1 MMKSDNKRGG
11 IFISVLCTFMV
22 IILCFSIFSSS
33 GRNYFDVVTGFYQYC
48 AGLFSTLDAIGLTPR
63 VSVYYVDSF
72 RYGDAD
78 KGFNYY
84 LVFHYPKCPP
94 RFLRNPSLIMTSS
107 DSDFLAK
114 FKATPTGGGEFTYS
128 YEWIGT
134 VPGGKIR
141 TRDVFGKQY
150 SEANLV
156 MTVQRLSES
165 DFKYI
170 GLYTLYFD
178 GITFLI
184 KSQFGSDEFTYSGNS
199 SDSSGSSGESGGLAG
214 GR

>member
-1 MMKSDNKRGG
+1 MMKSNNSRGG
-11 IFISVLCTFMV
+11 VFIPVLCTFMV
-22 IILCFSIFSSS
+22 IILCFSVFSGS

-63 VSVYYVDSF
+63 VSIYYVDSF

-94 RFLRNPSLIMTSS
+94 RFLRNPSLILTSS
-107 DSDFLAK
+107 DSDYLAK
-114 FKATPTGGGEFTYS
+114 FTATPTGGGEYTFS
-128 YEWIGT
+128 YEWVGT
-134 VPGGKIR
+134 LIGGKLH
-141 TRDVFGKQY
+141 TRDVLGNQ
-150 SEANLV
+150 
-156 MTVQRLSES
+156 LSES
-165 DFKYI
+165 ALCFPVERLSKSDFDYA
-170 GLYTLYFD
+170 GFYNLYFD

-184 KSQFGSDEFTYSGNS
+184 RSQFGSVEFTFSGATV
-199 SDSSGSSGESGGLAG
+199 GGGYAG